1 MLQTA
6 KPRQATLADFTHFH
20 GMLSRPT
27 TAQRCIDAFSGT
39 IVLLPNDYHGKANL
53 PEYDY
58 SGATLNLFS
67 YYGLVL
73 FSLTGLWTLLGW
85 TRFLVARHEGNIKI
99 DREALAKPLAAESI
113 PDLVVHREL
122 LDYVCDQ
129 NPGTTELYLERR
141 FEFDFSGLLTV
152 VMLHLHCNKGKRH
165 LIEVYEVKNSYWR
178 LLRQRIFATLGWF
191 AQWLPFF
198 VPSKPT

>member
-99 DREALAKPLAAESI
+99 DREALAKPLAAKSI
-113 PDLVVHREL
+113 PDLVDTSQE
-122 LDYVCDQ
+122 
-129 NPGTTELYLERR
+129 T
-141 FEFDFSGLLTV
+141 
-152 VMLHLHCNKGKRH
+152 
-165 LIEVYEVKNSYWR
+165 
-178 LLRQRIFATLGWF
+178 
-191 AQWLPFF
+191 
-198 VPSKPT
+198 